1 MEFKTFERPGVEV
14 NSLTSNNFLYP
25 LLVPEP
31 VAFYPLNKQFG
42 TADVKRRLQIT
53 GISSNVSLTT
63 GPFNTTDGAY
73 EFWGNKNSYIQF
85 PNKHGM
91 LDVQTSISL
100 MCWVRPEGQDGP
112 LFQYDK
118 KIRNWGVHIW
128 IDRDRKFFSRIV
140 EASYIMRKALESSRQ
155 LDVGKWVHVAA
166 TYNHTTGNNSI
177 YVNGILNETRNIST
191 GFRIAAE
198 GKVRM
203 GAIKKGKKHGFLRAA
218 VSHMEVYNVSLNA
231 NQIRA
236 VMNKGNSTINLI
248 AFRLERRNSITKQ
261 LSVST
266 F

>member
-1 MEFKTFERPGVEV
+1 M
-14 NSLTSNNFLYP
+14 NSLTSNNFVSP

-42 TADVKRRLQIT
+42 TDDVKRRSQIT
-53 GISSNVSLTT
+53 GISHNVSLTI

-73 EFWGNKNSYIQF
+73 EFWGNENSYIEF
-85 PNKHGM
+85 PNGNDM
-91 LDVQTSISL
+91 LDVQNSISL
-100 MCWVRPEGQDGP
+100 MCWVRPGGKDGP

-118 KIRNWGVHIW
+118 KRLKWGVHIW
-128 IDRDRKFFSRIV
+128 INNGGRFFNRI
-140 EASYIMRKALESSRQ
+140 MKADYGTTKAIKSKQPLE
-155 LDVGKWVHVAA
+155 LGKWVHVAA
-166 TYNHTTGNNSI
+166 TYDHTTGNNSI

-203 GAIKKGKKHGFLRAA
+203 GSVRVDKQKRFLRAA

-236 VMNKGNSTINLI
+236 VMNKGNSTI
-248 AFRLERRNSITKQ
+248 K
-261 LSVST
+261 
-266 F
+266 

>member
-14 NSLTSNNFLYP
+14 NSLTSNNFLCP

-42 TADVKRRLQIT
+42 TADVKRRSQIT

-85 PNKHGM
+85 PNKHGL

-100 MCWVRPEGQDGP
+100 MCWVRPGGQDGP
-112 LFQYDK
+112 LFQYEK
-118 KIRNWGVHIW
+118 VPWRWGVHIW
-128 IDRDRKFFSRIV
+128 IEKGKFRSRIYD
-140 EASYIMRKALESSRQ
+140 ADYTDKKIAIQSDQSLE
-155 LDVGKWVHVAA
+155 LGKWVHVAA

-177 YVNGILNETRNIST
+177 YVNGILSATRNIGT
-191 GFRIAAE
+191 GFRIAAV

-203 GAIKKGKKHGFLRAA
+203 GAVLVDNTRFLKAA

-261 LSVST
+261 LSVSS